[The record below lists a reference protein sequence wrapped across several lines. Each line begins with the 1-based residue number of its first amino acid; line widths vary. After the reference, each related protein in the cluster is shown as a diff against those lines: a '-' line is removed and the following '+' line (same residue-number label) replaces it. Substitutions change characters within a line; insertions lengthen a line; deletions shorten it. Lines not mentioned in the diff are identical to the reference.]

1 MTKNEFLRA
10 TAVTPVLA
18 ERWYHPIMATMEAYK
33 IDNPLRQSHFLA
45 QIGTES
51 GGLRYI
57 EESFNYSVEG
67 LRIFGSRLSDDQR
80 RLLGRRYGEAPLTV
94 IQQAEIANLVY
105 GGRYGNIDD
114 GDGWR
119 YRGRGL
125 KQITFRENYH
135 SCGEALGLD
144 LETNPELLL
153 DNMNAACSAGWF
165 WQVNNCNDIADRN
178 DVRGLTRRINGG
190 LNGLKE
196 RSIRTK
202 LALRVLSPEHF
213 KRIYEH

>member
-10 TAVTPVLA
+10 TETTSVLA
-18 ERWYHPIMATMEAYK
+18 ERWYHPIMLTMEESK
-33 IDNPLRQSHFLA
+33 INTPLRQSHFLA

-51 GGLRYI
+51 GGFRNI

-67 LRIFGSRLSDDQR
+67 LRIFGSRLNDEQR
-80 RLLGRRYGEAPLTV
+80 RLLGRRDGQTSLTA

-105 GGRYGNIDD
+105 GGRYGNIDG

-125 KQITFRENYH
+125 KQITFRENYR
-135 SCGEALGLD
+135 SCGEALGLNLVAHPD
-144 LETNPELLL
+144 LLL
-153 DNMNAACSAGWF
+153 DDMNAACSAGWF
-165 WQVNNCNDIADRN
+165 WRVNNCNDIADRN
-178 DVRGLTRRINGG
+178 DVHGLTRRINGG

-196 RSIRTK
+196 RSRRTQ
-202 LALRVLSPEHF
+202 LALQILLPEHL
-213 KRIYEH
+213 KNR